1 MVYGIGYKLN
11 QGEENERSIHV
22 HRNSTASPS
31 TSCRKRSRSARLKK
45 SDEKEKGRE
54 LRARPPNKVRK
65 TVLRKADR
73 SKQDCRMPNRM
84 PEVLDESE
92 DEEETK
98 GDEDEAE
105 NDKYHSGNDITT
117 IIDDDED
124 DGPRND
130 KREKPIHFSALMKL
144 QSVKEDVN
152 DFDLI
157 PLDFLYTCGV
167 DNRLKLVPLESK
179 MEIGTKK
186 NKKIISKII
195 HIEKKD
201 NFNRFNHLA
210 NINEYYTTTWEA
222 GNDIKA
228 KDLKKE
234 IFQNPEQFYL
244 VELSEKNETKINNK
258 VASFQTDNNFKFM
271 EIIRKDKKNCHT
283 GKVFRSF

>member
-1 MVYGIGYKLN
+1 M
-11 QGEENERSIHV
+11 
-22 HRNSTASPS
+22 
-31 TSCRKRSRSARLKK
+31 
-45 SDEKEKGRE
+45 
-54 LRARPPNKVRK
+54 LRAACLLNGQWN
-65 TVLRKADR
+65 L
-73 SKQDCRMPNRM
+73 
-84 PEVLDESE
+84 E
-92 DEEETK
+92 
-98 GDEDEAE
+98 
-105 NDKYHSGNDITT
+105 KY
-117 IIDDDED
+117 
-124 DGPRND
+124 
-130 KREKPIHFSALMKL
+130 PIHFSALMKL

-167 DNRLKLVPLESK
+167 DNRLKLVPLESR

-258 VASFQTDNNFKFM
+258 VATFQTDNNFKFM

>member
-1 MVYGIGYKLN
+1 MAYGIGYKLN
-11 QGEENERSIHV
+11 QGEENERSLHV
-22 HRNSTASPS
+22 QSTKSPPTKS
-31 TSCRKRSRSARLKK
+31 PPTRKRPRSESVRLRK
-45 SDEKEKGRE
+45 EKNEKVKGRE
-54 LRARPPNKVRK
+54 KPPKKVRR

-73 SKQDCRMPNRM
+73 SKQDCRMPQ
-84 PEVLDESE
+84 SE
-92 DEEETK
+92 DEVESK
-98 GDEDEAE
+98 GDEDEAG
-105 NDKYHSGNDITT
+105 NDIYHSGNEITT
-117 IIDDDED
+117 LIDDDDDDDDED
-124 DGPRND
+124 GPRNE
-130 KREKPIHFSALMKL
+130 KRENPIHFSALMKL
-144 QSVKEDVN
+144 QSDKEDVN
-152 DFDLI
+152 NFDSI

-195 HIEKKD
+195 HIEKKN
-201 NFNRFNHLA
+201 NFNRFDHLA
-210 NINEYYTTTWEA
+210 NINKYYTTTWEA

-234 IFQNPEQFYL
+234 IIKNPEQFFL

-258 VASFQTDNNFKFM
+258 VATFQTDNNFKFM